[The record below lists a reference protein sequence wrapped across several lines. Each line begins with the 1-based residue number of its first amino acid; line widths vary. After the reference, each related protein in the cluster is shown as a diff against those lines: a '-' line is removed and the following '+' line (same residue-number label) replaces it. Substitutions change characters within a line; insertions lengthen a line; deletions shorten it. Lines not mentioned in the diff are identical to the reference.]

1 MSRSVDN
8 AKHEI
13 PEETDY
19 VHVIDLSNVLTVDR
33 LHPVQTAGSLYRPVL
48 PLLHRHRKLVS
59 LSSLFLIVHSLS
71 VSLSFCVSVLYPSFL
86 PSLCLSLCPP
96 VCLSVLLHP
105 VHSILS
111 SLSPLFVS
119 VNSVLLSVYLSVR
132 LSFCLSVCLS
142 RYTLYRPRDHYTV
155 LQFLKHSTF
164 PFFSAFTCAIRSASF
179 VFTIQKVLTVHSQC
193 VHKAFTLR
201 PLFVHRSLT
210 VQSDSII
217 FRWITIQSYIYFV
230 VVIFS

>member
-59 LSSLFLIVHSLS
+59 LSSLFLIVRSLS

-86 PSLCLSLCPP
+86 PSLCLSLCLSVCLVTPHTFHSFLP
-96 VCLSVLLHP
+96 LSPLCLCKFCPSVCLSVCLSVLL
-105 VHSILS
+105 
-111 SLSPLFVS
+111 
-119 VNSVLLSVYLSVR
+119 SVR
-132 LSFCLSVCLS
+132 LSVCE
-142 RYTLYRPRDHYTV
+142 RER
-155 LQFLKHSTF
+155 
-164 PFFSAFTCAIRSASF
+164 
-179 VFTIQKVLTVHSQC
+179 
-193 VHKAFTLR
+193 
-201 PLFVHRSLT
+201 
-210 VQSDSII
+210 
-217 FRWITIQSYIYFV
+217 
-230 VVIFS
+230 